1 MRWVKVEFGHFQT
14 IYIFFPFSSPDLSF
28 FFFVMKSLRFSDKEE
43 IRVHESIVLYL

>member
-14 IYIFFPFSSPDLSF
+14 IYIFFPFSSPDLSL
-28 FFFVMKSLRFSDKEE
+28 FFVMKSLRFLYKEE